1 MRNRFILFAIDGKVM
16 GGEWGLTQAHG
27 KTRSIS
33 VGYGS
38 EMGYLLKSC
47 SRVEPTRGSKGLAGQ
62 EDDEGRDDVEGG
74 RLAGFR

>member
-1 MRNRFILFAIDGKVM
+1 MRNRFILFAIGGKVM

-38 EMGYLLKSC
+38 EMGYLLNSC
-47 SRVEPTRGSKGLAGQ
+47 
-62 EDDEGRDDVEGG
+62 
-74 RLAGFR
+74 